1 MLQVRQ
7 GSASE
12 RNLLKKHDHGSFP
25 HPAKGPGLRVS
36 TLQSHDGLTKAA
48 FFRENARKRSWVITQ
63 LRTRILHKKGRTFT
77 AKRAKDVK
85 NDGID
90 FDSRSTS
97 LPSRPFA
104 LAVSRF
110 CFRLV
115 PVTSGTAGPIN
126 ASLMNLLPMAE
137 TVESTDLCS
146 VPVGYYQGTGD
157 IPPRCP
163 V

>member
-1 MLQVRQ
+1 MMLQVRQ
-7 GSASE
+7 GSVSE

-48 FFRENARKRSWVITQ
+48 FFRESARKRSWVITQ

-77 AKRAKDVK
+77 AKHAKDVK

-97 LPSRPFA
+97 LPSRP
-104 LAVSRF
+104 LRF
-110 CFRLV
+110 GGFKVLFPACPGYIRNDCPYKRIIDEF
-115 PVTSGTAGPIN
+115 VTYG
-126 ASLMNLLPMAE
+126 
-137 TVESTDLCS
+137 
-146 VPVGYYQGTGD
+146 
-157 IPPRCP
+157 
-163 V
+163 